1 MSTPPAP
8 DPIKLPKGGFHMLRD
23 ERIGKEK
30 RLRLFTRLV
39 IGLCVLLLVYIIGR
53 ALIPVPPPGGMDG
66 CLRSL
71 AGAPLAATLRV
82 GDQVTATDPSG
93 CFYFAA
99 VPAGNQTLRVELPAG
114 VWQQTVTIYSNQAT
128 GLGNLAIDLSKVT
141 R

>member
-1 MSTPPAP
+1 MSTPPVP
-8 DPIKLPKGGFHMLRD
+8 DPVTLPKGGFHMRRD

-30 RLRLFTRLV
+30 RLRLLTRLV

-53 ALIPVPPPGGMDG
+53 ALMPVPPPGGMDG
-66 CLRSL
+66 CLRSP
-71 AGAPLAATLRV
+71 AGAPLTATLRV
-82 GDQVTATDPSG
+82 GDQVAVTDPNG

-99 VPAGNQTLRVELPAG
+99 LPAGTQTLRVELSAG

-128 GLGNLAIDLSKVT
+128 GLGNLAIDPSKVT

>member
-1 MSTPPAP
+1 
-8 DPIKLPKGGFHMLRD
+8 MLRS

-30 RLRLFTRLV
+30 RMRLLTRLV

-53 ALIPVPPPGGMDG
+53 ALMPVPVPGGTDG

-82 GDQVTATDPSG
+82 AGQVAVTDPDG

-99 VPAGNQTLRVELPAG
+99 LPVGTQSLRVELPAG
-114 VWQQTVTIYSNQAT
+114 VWQRTVTIYSNQAT
-128 GLGNLAIDLSKVT
+128 GLGNLVIDLSKVT
-141 R
+141 K

>member
-1 MSTPPAP
+1 
-8 DPIKLPKGGFHMLRD
+8 MLRD

-39 IGLCVLLLVYIIGR
+39 VGLCVLLLVYIIGR
-53 ALIPVPPPGGMDG
+53 ALIPVPAPGGMDG

-71 AGAPLAATLRV
+71 DGAPLAATLRV
-82 GDQVTATDPSG
+82 GDQFTVTDPDG

-99 VPAGNQTLRVELPAG
+99 VPAGTQTLRVELPAG
-114 VWQQTVTIYSNQAT
+114 VWQQPVTINSNQAT
-128 GLGNLAIDLSKVT
+128 GLGNLIIDLSKVT